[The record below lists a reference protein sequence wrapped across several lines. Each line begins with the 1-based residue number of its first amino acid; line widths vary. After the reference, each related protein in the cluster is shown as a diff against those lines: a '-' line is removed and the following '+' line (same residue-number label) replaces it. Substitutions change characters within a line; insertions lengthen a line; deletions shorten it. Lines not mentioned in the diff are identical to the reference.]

1 MGKRTHPELAAT
13 YPEMI
18 WMGDLDGVSTLEF
31 GSEEDVIRE
40 VGQIIDVESP
50 PLWRKSRIR

>member
-1 MGKRTHPELAAT
+1 
-13 YPEMI
+13 
-18 WMGDLDGVSTLEF
+18 MGDLDGVSTLEF